1 MRPDP
6 ERRRPAATN
15 PDPTPPRVLV
25 VDDDANYATFVAA
38 TATRLGMTADIAADG
53 EAAVEQLHTTRYD
66 IAVIDHDMPRLTGL
80 DLIARIRSDS
90 VTEAIYTVMLTGR
103 NDAEMPLL
111 ALSSG
116 FDDHMSKSAS
126 EAEIAARLTA
136 ARRIAIRQRTLDVTI
151 GELYGLAM
159 HDELTGVFNRRFFV
173 SNSERMLAAGVNVT
187 IVLFDLDEF
196 KNVNDTWGH
205 LAGDRVLRD
214 VGALFLRATRPE
226 DLVARYGG
234 DEFVMVVANLPAGDA
249 TRVAERLASEVAALR
264 WMAGDEQF
272 GIAAST
278 GLASSQ
284 LLPEATLPQL
294 LEAADRDLYKNK
306 WLRHHPEQRPELYVY
321 PTAVTG
327 ESRIDL
333 VLPLPVAQV
342 EIVTRA
348 AASDA
353 TPPLSV
359 PSPAPERAAR

>member
-6 ERRRPAATN
+6 ERRRIAPTN
-15 PDPTPPRVLV
+15 PDPAPPRVLV
-25 VDDDANYATFVAA
+25 VDDDGNYAAFVAA
-38 TATRLGMTADIAADG
+38 TALRLGMPTDIAADG
-53 EAAVEQLHTTRYD
+53 EAAVEQLHSTHYD
-66 IAVIDHDMPRLTGL
+66 IAVIDHDMPRLSGL

-90 VTEAIYTVMLTGR
+90 ATESIYTVMLTGR

-126 EAEIAARLTA
+126 EPEIAARLTA

-173 SNSERMLAAGVNVT
+173 SNTERMLAAGVDVT
-187 IVLFDLDEF
+187 IVLFDLDAF

-214 VGALFLRATRPE
+214 VGALFLRVTRPE

-249 TRVAERLASEVAALR
+249 ARVAERLASEVSALR
-264 WMAGDEQF
+264 WMAGDAAF
-272 GIAAST
+272 GIAATT
-278 GLASSQ
+278 GVASSH
-284 LLPEATLPQL
+284 LLPDATLPQL
-294 LEAADRDLYKNK
+294 LDAADRDLYKNK
-306 WLRHHPEQRPELYVY
+306 WLRQYLEE
-321 PTAVTG
+321 
-327 ESRIDL
+327 
-333 VLPLPVAQV
+333 
-342 EIVTRA
+342 
-348 AASDA
+348 
-353 TPPLSV
+353 
-359 PSPAPERAAR
+359 